1 MSRNYRNNRK
11 VRNFCFLILVL
22 GNLLCGPRHAAQ
34 SESGEIRCVSLVPS
48 VTEIIFALGA
58 ESLLKGNTVQCDYPV
73 AARKIY
79 KVGDFQFPDL
89 ERIVVLKPTIVFATV
104 PVHARLIEKLEELN
118 IPVYISN
125 PRTVE
130 DVFAEIE
137 SVGGILGFKLKA
149 VQLAESLRQSLKAIP
164 AFTDTPRVYIEI
176 AATPLMSVGNST
188 FINDIV
194 RIAGGRNIFD
204 DILQPYPVVAPE
216 AVVWR
221 NPEVILILHP
231 QALQADVKQR
241 VGWGQVSAV
250 QQNRIYVFRNE
261 DIFIRPGP
269 RVVEA
274 IRLLAYLLHRD
285 STYR

>member
-1 MSRNYRNNRK
+1 MSRNCRNNPK
-11 VRNFCFLILVL
+11 VRNFCLLILTL
-22 GNLLCGPRHAAQ
+22 GNLLCGPRHASQ

-73 AARKIY
+73 AARQIY
-79 KVGDFQFPDL
+79 KVGDFQLPDL

-104 PVHARLIEKLEELN
+104 PVHARLIEKLRELD

-137 SVGGILGFKLKA
+137 SIGGLLGVKFKA
-149 VQLAESLRQSLKAIP
+149 VQLAESLRRSLKAIP

-176 AATPLMSVGNST
+176 AAAPLMSVGNST

-204 DILQPYPVVAPE
+204 DVVQPYPVIAPE
-216 AVVWR
+216 DVVRR
-221 NPEVILILHP
+221 NPEVIIILHP
-231 QALQADVKQR
+231 QALQADVRQR

-250 QQNRIYVFRNE
+250 QQDRICDRLDE
-261 DIFIRPGP
+261 DIFFRPGP

-274 IRLLAYLLHRD
+274 IYLLLQLLHPD
-285 STYR
+285 STS

>member
-1 MSRNYRNNRK
+1 M
-11 VRNFCFLILVL
+11 RNFCLLILTL
-22 GNLLCGPRHAAQ
+22 GNLLCGPRPVSQ
-34 SESGEIRCVSLVPS
+34 PDSGEIRCVSLVPS

-58 ESLLKGNTVQCDYPV
+58 ESLLKGNTVQCDCPV
-73 AARKIY
+73 AARQIY
-79 KVGDFQFPDL
+79 KVGDFQSPDL

-104 PVHARLIEKLEELN
+104 PVHARLIEKLRELD

-137 SVGGILGFKLKA
+137 SIGGLLGVKLKA

-164 AFTDTPRVYIEI
+164 AFTDTPRVYIEV
-176 AATPLMSVGNST
+176 AAAPLMSVGNST

-204 DILQPYPVVAPE
+204 DVAQPYPVIAPE
-216 AVVWR
+216 DVVRR
-221 NPEVILILHP
+221 NPEVIIILHP

-250 QQNRIYVFRNE
+250 QQDRIYDRLDE
-261 DIFIRPGP
+261 DIFFRPGP

-274 IRLLAYLLHRD
+274 IYLLLQLLHPD
-285 STYR
+285 STS